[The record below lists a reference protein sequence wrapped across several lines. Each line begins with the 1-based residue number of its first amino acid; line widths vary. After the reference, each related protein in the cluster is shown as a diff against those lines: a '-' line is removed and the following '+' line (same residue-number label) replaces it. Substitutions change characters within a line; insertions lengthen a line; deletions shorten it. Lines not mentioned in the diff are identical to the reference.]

1 MMKLKAITF
10 SLTHNHKIPS
20 WLRETNKLN
29 QKRLTG
35 TRLLRS
41 KSNRSVINLN
51 WCCWLVYFVLLQ
63 ATRISHWPC
72 CQSRTIHCSRDSS
85 KENSPPIGVHDSC
98 GFECWGMSLI
108 SRDPWTSAIFLVL
121 TFICTCYAT
130 YERVLCWGALF
141 RIIVRP
147 IAWERRSR
155 CSGGAAFS
163 MHPREVNG
171 IH

>member
-1 MMKLKAITF
+1 MKLKAITF
-10 SLTHNHKIPS
+10 SLTLNHNIPS
-20 WLRETNKLN
+20 YLRETNKLN

-41 KSNRSVINLN
+41 KPNRSVINLN
-51 WCCWLVYFVLLQ
+51 WGCWLVYFVLLQ
-63 ATRISHWPC
+63 AKKLRTGPVNSAFWHNSL
-72 CQSRTIHCSRDSS
+72 QSRFIEGNSS
-85 KENSPPIGVHDSC
+85 PIDVHDSC

-121 TFICTCYAT
+121 TFICTCYAM
-130 YERVLCWGALF
+130 YERVLCWGALC